1 MSVKLLLISLFIR
14 TLLVILVVQALTA
27 SKQDGFG
34 YGAVVP
40 VLPFS
45 LVERSGISE
54 KDVQFWL
61 STLLVAFGLS
71 LTVAAPI
78 TAWGGDKLGSRRLPM
93 ILGSLLALVG
103 TALFC
108 VAEAPWLL
116 VLARICQGASNGAVY
131 SAGLPLIADT
141 VSPTE
146 VGSW

>member
-1 MSVKLLLISLFIR
+1 MR
-14 TLLVILVVQALTA
+14 
-27 SKQDGFG
+27 
-34 YGAVVP
+34 
-40 VLPFS
+40 
-45 LVERSGISE
+45 E

-78 TAWGGDKLGSRRLPM
+78 TAWGGDKLGNRRMPM

-103 TALFC
+103 TAVFC

-116 VLARICQGASNGAVY
+116 VVARLCQGASNGAVY

-141 VSPTE
+141 VSPDE
-146 VGSW
+146 VGSWYVFEILLDSIGASS

>member
-1 MSVKLLLISLFIR
+1 M
-14 TLLVILVVQALTA
+14 
-27 SKQDGFG
+27 
-34 YGAVVP
+34 P

-45 LVERSGISE
+45 LVERSGVRE

-71 LTVAAPI
+71 LFVAAPI
-78 TAWGGDKLGSRRLPM
+78 TAWAGDKLGNRRMPM

-103 TALFC
+103 TAVFC

-116 VLARICQGASNGAVY
+116 VVARLCQGASNGAVY

-141 VSPTE
+141 VSPDE
-146 VGSW
+146 VGSWYVFEILPDSIGASS

>member
-1 MSVKLLLISLFIR
+1 MR
-14 TLLVILVVQALTA
+14 
-27 SKQDGFG
+27 
-34 YGAVVP
+34 
-40 VLPFS
+40 
-45 LVERSGISE
+45 E

-78 TAWGGDKLGSRRLPM
+78 TAWAGDKLGNRRMPM

-103 TALFC
+103 TAVFC

-116 VLARICQGASNGAVY
+116 VVARLCQGASNGAVY

-141 VSPTE
+141 VSPDE
-146 VGSW
+146 VGSWYVFEILPDSIEASS